1 MASLYQNKSC
11 ALMFYPSFRAFCH
24 VSDSDNPDVTPFGTG
39 KVVLSMG
46 MAMVT
51 ILSVP
56 LGYWNLEDNWLKF

>member
-1 MASLYQNKSC
+1 
-11 ALMFYPSFRAFCH
+11 MFYPSFRAFCH